1 MAEEKEEKQEL
12 NNNNDQ
18 TESSEETNTL
28 INNTEVD
35 LKSIEIKQLEEKEHY
50 ELDYFSKDEILEK
63 SKKLE
68 KQVAEFKEKINKLL
82 KENSDSKNKHMH
94 LQAEFE
100 NAQKRWKKNR
110 QNLRIEYTAS
120 VLKNFLPLYD
130 SFKKAIENA
139 KETEKNLLTNF
150 YNQFMNIY
158 KSYGAEP
165 IPIKIN
171 DPFDYTKH
179 EALSSLEKDD
189 IPENTIL
196 ELIQDGFKYDKEII
210 RYAKVIVSRQ
220 PKPPEPEPEEKEVE
234 EAISE
239 VKEPEEKEVK
249 EATSEVKEPQEDK
262 TGEKKTSKK
271 KRKDKKSKKIKE

>member
-1 MAEEKEEKQEL
+1 
-12 NNNNDQ
+12 
-18 TESSEETNTL
+18 
-28 INNTEVD
+28 
-35 LKSIEIKQLEEKEHY
+35 
-50 ELDYFSKDEILEK
+50 
-63 SKKLE
+63 
-68 KQVAEFKEKINKLL
+68 
-82 KENSDSKNKHMH
+82 
-94 LQAEFE
+94 
-100 NAQKRWKKNR
+100 
-110 QNLRIEYTAS
+110 
-120 VLKNFLPLYD
+120 
-130 SFKKAIENA
+130 
-139 KETEKNLLTNF
+139 
-150 YNQFMNIY
+150 MNIY